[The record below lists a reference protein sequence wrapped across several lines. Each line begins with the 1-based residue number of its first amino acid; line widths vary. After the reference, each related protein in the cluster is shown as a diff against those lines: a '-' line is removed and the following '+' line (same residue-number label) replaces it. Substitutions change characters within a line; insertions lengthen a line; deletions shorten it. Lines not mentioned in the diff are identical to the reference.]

1 MPLTNMKIG
10 TTRLETLSDGVIA
23 IVITIMVLEF
33 KLPEYE
39 KGMTAKDVYANLHH
53 LLPFFISYAFSF
65 IMVAILWTNHHHM
78 FHLLEKADEY
88 LLWTNFLFLFFM
100 SLIPFATRIVGE
112 NPFLPLSIAIYGLIM
127 LLTTVSFALMRQH
140 SLRKRLVHQDENRQM
155 TYEILKASFKAR
167 SKTFAAT
174 LVYLVSIPLAF
185 VHVFLAYACFVIP
198 VILFFIPEGID
209 NEELAE
215 RVEEKNTG
223 S

>member
-1 MPLTNMKIG
+1 MKIG
-10 TTRLETLSDGVIA
+10 TTRIETLSDGVIA
-23 IVITIMVLEF
+23 IIITIMVLEF
-33 KLPEYE
+33 KVPEYNE
-39 KGMTAKDVYANLHH
+39 KITARDVLANLHH
-53 LLPFFISYAFSF
+53 LLPYFIIYAFSF

-112 NPFLPLSIAIYGLIM
+112 NPFLSISPAIYGLNM
-127 LLTTVSFALMRQH
+127 LLTTVSFALMRRH
-140 SLRKRLVHQDENRQM
+140 SLRKKLVHRDKNRELTVQ
-155 TYEILKASFKAR
+155 IFRASIKAST
-167 SKTFAAT
+167 KTIVAT

-185 VHVFLAYACFVIP
+185 VHVFLAYACFVVP

-215 RVEEKNTG
+215 RVDQKNTAL
-223 S
+223 